1 MKIVIAGAG
10 EVGVHLAKLLSK
22 EDLDIV
28 LIDTDVE
35 TLRWLDSNYNLMTV
49 TGSPTSIHILEQA
62 NVGNADLFI
71 GVMPSETRNILACQL
86 AKHLGSRKT
95 VARIDNYEYMLPE
108 NREHFKTMGV
118 DDLIYPEM
126 LAAEEMVTALSHN
139 WARNWFELCNGEL
152 ILIGAKIRENAHILN
167 QKLFELNKTH
177 LLYHIA
183 AIRRK
188 SETIIPRGS
197 DIIEAGDIVYFTTTP
212 EHIHDIQQLT
222 GKIEIDVRKIL
233 VMGGSRIAIRLAR
246 ILPESMRM
254 KVIEIDKDRCYQL
267 AEKIPDISIINGDAC
282 DTEVL
287 LEEGIQDTD
296 AFIALTDSAET
307 NILACLTAKR
317 FGVIKTIAEVENLS
331 LIPTA
336 EGLDIGSVINK
347 KLLAASRIFQILLD
361 EDSSNAKCLALSDA
375 EVAELV
381 VKEGAAI
388 TKKPVKDLD
397 LPRDLTLGG
406 LIRDGKAMIVNGNTQ
421 IEANDHVMVFCLNT
435 VLYKLEKLF
444 G

>member
-1 MKIVIAGAG
+1 
-10 EVGVHLAKLLSK
+10 
-22 EDLDIV
+22 
-28 LIDTDVE
+28 
-35 TLRWLDSNYNLMTV
+35 
-49 TGSPTSIHILEQA
+49 
-62 NVGNADLFI
+62 
-71 GVMPSETRNILACQL
+71 
-86 AKHLGSRKT
+86 
-95 VARIDNYEYMLPE
+95 
-108 NREHFKTMGV
+108 
-118 DDLIYPEM
+118 
-126 LAAEEMVTALSHN
+126 
-139 WARNWFELCNGEL
+139 
-152 ILIGAKIRENAHILN
+152 
-167 QKLFELNKTH
+167 
-177 LLYHIA
+177 
-183 AIRRK
+183 
-188 SETIIPRGS
+188 
-197 DIIEAGDIVYFTTTP
+197 
-212 EHIHDIQQLT
+212 
-222 GKIEIDVRKIL
+222 
-233 VMGGSRIAIRLAR
+233 MGGSRIAIRLAR

-254 KVIEIDKDRCYQL
+254 KIIEIDKDRCYQL
-267 AEKIPDISIINGDAC
+267 AEKIPDIPIINGDAC